1 MASGTRIIRRR
12 QVEALKRMPDG
23 KPRHR
28 NIKRRSPQEQVP
40 GQVDAPWRRWWAAP
54 LTKIII
60 AAVTALIARWPWSK

>member
-1 MASGTRIIRRR
+1 
-12 QVEALKRMPDG
+12 MPDG